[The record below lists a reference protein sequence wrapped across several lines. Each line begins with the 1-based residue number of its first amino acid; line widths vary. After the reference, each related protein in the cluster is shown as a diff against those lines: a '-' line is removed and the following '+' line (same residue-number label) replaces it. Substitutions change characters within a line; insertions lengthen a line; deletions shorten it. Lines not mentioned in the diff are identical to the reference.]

1 MDNANRGTVS
11 SEIFIVDYDNLK
23 ALCLFAYSV
32 NKRRENF
39 RVSFSGAV
47 DFWKTSLP
55 QQIYI
60 LQ

>member
-1 MDNANRGTVS
+1 MTNASRGCVS
-11 SEIFIVDYDNLK
+11 AEIFIVDYDNLK

-32 NKRRENF
+32 NKSRRNL
-39 RVSFSGAV
+39 RVSFGGAV

-55 QQIYI
+55 RQIYI